1 MKRSLRSWLWRVPL
15 DQEVDEELAFHI
27 EMRTRELVEKGLD
40 PRIAREMVLARL
52 GDVNRLRRTCVDL
65 GRKRDR
71 EMRVTQWL
79 EERRDDVKFALR
91 QLKTSP
97 AFTAV
102 AAITL
107 ALGIGANSAMFALA
121 DATLIRP
128 LPYPDS
134 DRLVIVWERAPTFPR
149 VPVSPVTLE
158 DLEEQTRTFEGFGG
172 INMGIG
178 GGPLLEGTDGTL
190 QSVDRQYVTARFFD
204 VLGVRPVAGRTFV
217 PEESKA
223 KGAAVVVMSEGLW
236 RTQFGGDPSLIGT
249 DVRLNGAPF
258 TVVGVV
264 PDDVQLQRPARIWT
278 LLPDLPPGL
287 SQVAAARGA
296 RSLQIVGRLKSGV
309 TLEAARADLAALGE
323 RLSRDYPA
331 THKGWSMN
339 AEPLRAGVMGPE
351 LQLTSL
357 FLFGV
362 VGFVLLLCCANV
374 ANLLLARGSVRSRE
388 LAVRAALG
396 AARSRIVA
404 QLLTESLVLATL
416 GGLLG
421 LAFGATILRTAAAR
435 IPPGLLPAAASLEFD
450 ARVVFFCAAASFAAG
465 VLFGLVPAW
474 QSTRTALVQ
483 AIASES
489 RSATRT
495 GGRFRSLVVAGE
507 VAAAVLLLCGA
518 GLLLRTLLAVGDY
531 DPGYRVDGDTVL
543 TLDFSLPQPR
553 PATRYP
559 TLQSLMPFYDEV
571 ARQVSVLPGVKTIG
585 WTTGLPYGDSELPPQ
600 RVAIVGD
607 QPVAR
612 DSRPLADFQAV
623 SPGYFTTLDLPV
635 QAGRSFTE
643 RDTRESTAVC
653 IVSEAFARGL
663 LAGRNPIGLR
673 INIDT
678 LFPGL
683 DVPTVWEIVGVAR
696 QVKGR
701 MSDPEDRPMVYVP
714 LAQYPWTDTFL
725 VVQSSDG
732 PVGRLLTPIREV
744 VAGIDRNVPVRRER
758 TLTDLAN
765 SRTAPHRF
773 RAAIVATFAGLALAL
788 AMVGIFGVLA
798 YSVEQRTREFGVRIA
813 LGATARNVLSLVL
826 GSAARVIA
834 LGTVVGLVAAA
845 GLGQLISMFL
855 FGVKPL
861 DPVTYLSVAG
871 VLAVTAALA
880 AAAPALR
887 ASRVD
892 PVEAFRNE

>member
-1 MKRSLRSWLWRVPL
+1 
-15 DQEVDEELAFHI
+15 
-27 EMRTRELVEKGLD
+27 
-40 PRIAREMVLARL
+40 
-52 GDVNRLRRTCVDL
+52 
-65 GRKRDR
+65 
-71 EMRVTQWL
+71 
-79 EERRDDVKFALR
+79 
-91 QLKTSP
+91 
-97 AFTAV
+97 
-102 AAITL
+102 
-107 ALGIGANSAMFALA
+107 
-121 DATLIRP
+121 
-128 LPYPDS
+128 
-134 DRLVIVWERAPTFPR
+134 
-149 VPVSPVTLE
+149 
-158 DLEEQTRTFEGFGG
+158 
-172 INMGIG
+172 
-178 GGPLLEGTDGTL
+178 
-190 QSVDRQYVTARFFD
+190 
-204 VLGVRPVAGRTFV
+204 
-217 PEESKA
+217 
-223 KGAAVVVMSEGLW
+223 
-236 RTQFGGDPSLIGT
+236 
-249 DVRLNGAPF
+249 
-258 TVVGVV
+258 
-264 PDDVQLQRPARIWT
+264 
-278 LLPDLPPGL
+278 
-287 SQVAAARGA
+287 
-296 RSLQIVGRLKSGV
+296 
-309 TLEAARADLAALGE
+309 
-323 RLSRDYPA
+323 
-331 THKGWSMN
+331 MN

-518 GLLLRTLLAVGDY
+518 GLLLRTLLAVGYY

>member
-1 MKRSLRSWLWRVPL
+1 MKRSLRSWLWCVPL
-15 DQEVDEELAFHI
+15 DQEVDEEFAFHI

-52 GDVNRLRRTCVDL
+52 GDVSRLRRTCVDL

-71 EMRVTQWL
+71 EMRVTRWL

-91 QLKTSP
+91 QLKASP

-128 LPYPDS
+128 LPYPDP
-134 DRLVIVWERAPTFPR
+134 DRLVMVWERAPTFPR
-149 VPVSPVTLE
+149 VPVSPVTLL
-158 DLEEQTRTFEGFGG
+158 DLEEQSRAFEGFAG

-204 VLGVRPVAGRTFV
+204 VLGVRPIAGRTFL
-217 PEESKA
+217 PEEA
-223 KGAAVVVMSEGLW
+223 KGRGSSVVVMGEGLW
-236 RTQFGGDPSLIGT
+236 RTRFGADPSLIGR
-249 DVRLNGAPF
+249 DVRLNGQPF
-258 TVVGVV
+258 TVIGVV
-264 PDDVQLQRPARIWT
+264 PDVVQLQRPARIWT
-278 LLPDLPPGL
+278 LLAEVAPGL

-296 RSLQIVGRLKSGV
+296 RSLQVVGRLKPGV
-309 TLEAARADLAALGE
+309 TLDTVRADLAAFGE

-331 THKGWSMN
+331 THKGWSMT

-388 LAVRAALG
+388 LAVRSALG
-396 AARSRIVA
+396 AGRSRIVA

-421 LAFGATILRTAAAR
+421 LAFGVTILKMAATR

-450 ARVVFFCAAASFAAG
+450 ARVVLFCAAASFAAG

-474 QSTRTALVQ
+474 QATRTSLVQ

-489 RSATRT
+489 RSATRR
-495 GGRFRSLVVAGE
+495 GGRFRSLIVAGE

-518 GLLLRTLLAVGDY
+518 GLLLRTLLAVGDF
-531 DPGYRVDGDTVL
+531 DPGYRAGGDSVL
-543 TLDFSLPQPR
+543 TLDFSLPAPS
-553 PATRYP
+553 PGTRYAEF
-559 TLQSLMPFYDEV
+559 QSLMSFYDDT
-571 ARQVSVLPGVKTIG
+571 AGQVSALPGVQRIG
-585 WTTGLPYGDSELPPQ
+585 WTTALPYGDSELPPQ

-607 QPVAR
+607 PPVAR
-612 DSRPLADFQAV
+612 NDRPFADFQAV

-635 QAGRSFTE
+635 TAGRSFTE
-643 RDTRESTAVC
+643 RDTRDGTAVC

-673 INIDT
+673 INVDT
-678 LFPGL
+678 LFPGF

-701 MSDPEDRPMVYVP
+701 MSDPEDRPQMYVP

-725 VVQSSDG
+725 VVQSLDG
-732 PVGRLLTPIREV
+732 PVGRLLAPIREV
-744 VAGIDRNVPVRRER
+744 VARIDRNVPVRRER

-765 SRTAPHRF
+765 LRTAPHRF

-813 LGATARNVLSLVL
+813 LGATAPNVLGLVL

-834 LGTVVGLVAAA
+834 LGTVAGLVAAA
-845 GLGQLISMFL
+845 GLGQVISMFL

-861 DPVTYLSVAG
+861 DPVTYASVAG

-880 AAAPALR
+880 AAAPAWR
-887 ASRVD
+887 AVRVD